1 MGGKIYGSQYNYEK
15 NMSQKSAL
23 LLGVVFS
30 KEQNPSRGQG
40 FRDRVR
46 CEALEREGDGYVV
59 HTLDNKHDISLAKA
73 GKASK
78 LTNLIS

>member
-1 MGGKIYGSQYNYEK
+1 MLSKLELT
-15 NMSQKSAL
+15 NMAEKSAL

-46 CEALEREGDGYVV
+46 CEALEKENGGYVV
-59 HTLDNKHDISLAKA
+59 HTLDNKHDPELAKD
-73 GKASK
+73 G
-78 LTNLIS
+78 NL